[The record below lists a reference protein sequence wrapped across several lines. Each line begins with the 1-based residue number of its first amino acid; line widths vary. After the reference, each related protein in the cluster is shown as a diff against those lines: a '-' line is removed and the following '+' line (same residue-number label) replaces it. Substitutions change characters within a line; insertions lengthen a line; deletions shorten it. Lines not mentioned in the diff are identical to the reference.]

1 MGYNS
6 KNTGLSLENVIEN
19 SLLKNNNEEYTPT
32 QDYNPATKKYVDD
45 FMKSGVLKRIRSY
58 TTSTTVSSLNVEY
71 EAIYVQLTQ
80 NDSLSVSSIGSDY
93 NGRTITAYVYT
104 QSEQT
109 ITIPTTGDYV
119 SMCGSS
125 FTTKADGWVEFNLTC
140 VDGKWHIAK
149 LEQE

>member
-32 QDYNPATKKYVDD
+32 QDYNPSTKKYVDD

-71 EAIYVQLTQ
+71 EEIYVQLTQ
-80 NDSLSVSSIGSDY
+80 NDSLSASSIGSDY

-125 FTTKADGWVEFNLTC
+125 FTTTAGGWVEFNLTC